1 MVDIVGTV
9 MVILVILV
17 ILMRVLDKVFLGNY
31 RGVVF

>member
-17 ILMRVLDKVFLGNY
+17 ILMRVLDKVFLGY
-31 RGVVF
+31 YY